1 MACVVVPAA
10 DVAVVDVVLSVVFK
24 VFRLAS
30 SAAVKRECNSLF
42 NGQNQALLITSYTNV
57 V

>member
-1 MACVVVPAA
+1 MVPAA
-10 DVAVVDVVLSVVFK
+10 DVALVDVVLSVVFK